1 MTSPREH
8 PVDGLP
14 DALPSDLASA
24 HATILAQR
32 EMLAEREAALS
43 EAQKEAKIRAL
54 EIERLK
60 LQLAKARRERFG
72 QSSERGKLLVE
83 QLELAIE
90 DLEETQAEEETKAE
104 IAAPEPAKAPR
115 RRAPRGPRKLPDNL
129 PVERIVEPAPC
140 VCGKCG
146 GARLR
151 KLGEVV
157 SKTRECGPRRWK
169 LIERVREKFACRDC
183 EGVTEPPAPSHPIP
197 RGFAGPSLLAMILVG
212 KFGDHLPLNRQSA
225 AFAREGI
232 ELDVSTL
239 ADWVGGCVAALDPIL
254 AELRRHVLAA
264 ERLHVDDTTVKVL
277 AKTKTRTGRLWVYV
291 RDDRPFGGQGPPAA
305 LYDYSPTRHGEHPRK
320 ILVAWSGVMQAD
332 AFSGYN
338 ALYAG
343 DRKPAP
349 VVEAAC
355 WAHGRRDFFDLA
367 KLAKAPIAAEI
378 VRRIDELFAI
388 ERAINGKPPDVRRA
402 VRQERSKPLVAALEG
417 YMREQL
423 DRLSSKNDTAKAI
436 RYMLTRWPSFTRF
449 LDDGRI
455 CLSNNAAE
463 RALRCVAV
471 GRRNWTFAGSDEGG
485 RRAAAVYSLIE
496 TCLCRA
502 RHRQVYAARRT
513 MPNGAGNNRLLGRAG
528 KLLGDAGPRSIRHS
542 SVVRAPRGR
551 QGGGRRDGN
560 GCAWRPRAA
569 LAWRALPP

>member
-1 MTSPREH
+1 MRPTANRRN
-8 PVDGLP
+8 
-14 DALPSDLASA
+14 AS
-24 HATILAQR
+24 
-32 EMLAEREAALS
+32 
-43 EAQKEAKIRAL
+43 
-54 EIERLK
+54 
-60 LQLAKARRERFG
+60 
-72 QSSERGKLLVE
+72 KLLVE

-104 IAAPEPAKAPR
+104 IAAPETAKAPR

-129 PVERIVEPAPC
+129 PVERVVEPAPC

-157 SKTRECGPRRWK
+157 SKTLECEPRRWK
-169 LIERVREKFACRDC
+169 IIERVREKFACRDC
-183 EGVTEPPAPSHPIP
+183 DGVTEPPAPSHPIP

-225 AFAREGI
+225 AFAREGV

-305 LYDYSPTRHGEHPRK
+305 VFDYSPTRHGEYPRK
-320 ILVAWSGVMQAD
+320 VLAAWSGVMQAD

-338 ALYAG
+338 ALYAE

-367 KLAKAPIAAEI
+367 KLAKAPIAVEI

-388 ERAINGKPPDVRRA
+388 ERAINGKPPEVRRA

-417 YMREQL
+417 YMARAARAAVAEERCRQGDPLHADAMAFVHPLPRRRKNLPVEQRRRTRPALRGGRAPQL
-423 DRLSSKNDTAKAI
+423 DLRRL
-436 RYMLTRWPSFTRF
+436 RRGGPS
-449 LDDGRI
+449 
-455 CLSNNAAE
+455 
-463 RALRCVAV
+463 
-471 GRRNWTFAGSDEGG
+471 RRSRLFAD
-485 RRAAAVYSLIE
+485 
-496 TCLCRA
+496 
-502 RHRQVYAARRT
+502 
-513 MPNGAGNNRLLGRAG
+513 
-528 KLLGDAGPRSIRHS
+528 
-542 SVVRAPRGR
+542 
-551 QGGGRRDGN
+551 RDLQ
-560 GCAWRPRAA
+560 AQ
-569 LAWRALPP
+569 

>member
-1 MTSPREH
+1 VASPFEH
-8 PVDGLP
+8 SADGLP
-14 DALPSDLASA
+14 DTLPGDLASA
-24 HATILAQR
+24 HAMILAQR
-32 EMLAEREAALS
+32 ETLAEREAALT
-43 EAQKEAKIRAL
+43 EAQNEAKVRAL

-83 QLELAIE
+83 QLELAIAE
-90 DLEETQAEEETKAE
+90 LEETQAEEETKAE
-104 IAAPEPAKAPR
+104 IAAPETARAPR
-115 RRAPRGPRKLPDNL
+115 RPPQRGPRKLPENL
-129 PVERIVEPAPC
+129 PVERVIEPAPC

-146 GARLR
+146 GDRLR

-157 SKTRECGPRRWK
+157 SKTLECEPRRGK
-169 LIERVREKFACRDC
+169 IIERVREKFSCRDC
-183 EGVTEPPAPSHPIP
+183 EAISEPPAPSHPIP

-212 KFGDHLPLNRQSA
+212 KFCDHLPLNRQSA

-232 ELDVSTL
+232 ELEVSTL
-239 ADWVGGCVAALDPIL
+239 ADWVGGCAAALDPII
-254 AELRRHVLAA
+254 AELRGHVLAA

-277 AKTKTRTGRLWVYV
+277 AKMKTRTGRLWVYV
-291 RDDRPFGGQGPPAA
+291 RDDRPFAGQGPPAA
-305 LYDYSPTRHGEHPRK
+305 LYDYSPTRHGEYPRK
-320 ILVAWSGVMQAD
+320 VLADWSGIMQAD

-338 ALYAG
+338 ALYEKGRA
-343 DRKPAP
+343 PAP

-367 KLAKAPIAAEI
+367 KLAKAPIAVEI

-388 ERAINGKPPDVRRA
+388 EREINGKLPEVRRA
-402 VRQERSKPLVAALEG
+402 VRQQQSKPLVAALEA

-423 DRLSSKNDTAKAI
+423 GRLSPKNDLAKAI

-471 GRRNWTFAGSDEGG
+471 GRRNWTFAGSDAGG
-485 RRAAAVYSLIE
+485 KRAAAVYSLIE
-496 TCLCRA
+496 TCKLNDVDPRA
-502 RHRQVYAARRT
+502 WLADVLARLPDHPANRVAELLPWAWKARREAEART
-513 MPNGAGNNRLLGRAG
+513 ATA
-528 KLLGDAGPRSIRHS
+528 I
-542 SVVRAPRGR
+542 
-551 QGGGRRDGN
+551 
-560 GCAWRPRAA
+560 AA
-569 LAWRALPP
+569 